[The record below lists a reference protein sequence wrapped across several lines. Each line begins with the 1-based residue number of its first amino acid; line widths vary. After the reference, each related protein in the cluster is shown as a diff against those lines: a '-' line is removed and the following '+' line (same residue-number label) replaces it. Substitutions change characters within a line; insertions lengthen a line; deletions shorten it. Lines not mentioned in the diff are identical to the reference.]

1 MNKGIVYY
9 TCNSHPQIIE
19 DVCRVQLDRAR
30 GELEL
35 GVVSRERPTS
45 FGDWCIII
53 HGKRGTLTMHRQIL
67 AGLERSDADF
77 VFLCENDV
85 LYHPSHFE
93 FIPPRC
99 DTFFYNVNVW
109 KVFFDNGRANWT
121 DDLQQLS
128 GLCADRYLLLEFYQR
143 VLQKLKVKGLI
154 DTTNPNL
161 KQDVKPITGSQN
173 GQT

>member
-1 MNKGIVYY
+1 
-9 TCNSHPQIIE
+9 
-19 DVCRVQLDRAR
+19 
-30 GELEL
+30 
-35 GVVSRERPTS
+35 
-45 FGDWCIII
+45 
-53 HGKRGTLTMHRQIL
+53 MHRQIL

-93 FIPPRC
+93 FTPPTH
-99 DTFFYNVNVW
+99 DIFFYNVNVW

-143 VLQKLKVKGLI
+143 RIAEIESKGFDRHYEPQPKTGCKADNWKSEWPNIDIRHDKTWTKTKRFVTQFRNKRYAKGWKEASFVEGWGYTEGRFLEFLKEI
-154 DTTNPNL
+154 
-161 KQDVKPITGSQN
+161 Q
-173 GQT
+173 